1 MVSPHFSH
9 RPRAAFF
16 AAAVLSSAAFSFV
29 TAGEAAAAPGEAPN
43 PRMTA
48 TGALSQGVEVY
59 QQPARV
65 VGPNADPGGIGGPV
79 VRTIAVAADTA
90 VAAPD
95 EDLDG
100 AVILSAVPDGEPC
113 PAAGARLVINW
124 VNIDTGVR
132 GTSDV
137 DACGADDALAETG
150 VGQID
155 FSTRIEAPGHSPVG
169 SSGSVGDANPSPY
182 LSGNGAFEVS
192 A

>member
-1 MVSPHFSH
+1 MVSPHLSH

-16 AAAVLSSAAFSFV
+16 VAAVLSSAALSLV

-43 PRMTA
+43 PRVTA
-48 TGALSQGVEVY
+48 NDAPSEGVEVY

-65 VGPNADPGGIGGPV
+65 VGPNADPGGIAGPA

-90 VAAPD
+90 PD
-95 EDLDG
+95 ADPAG
-100 AVILSAVPDGEPC
+100 AVILSALPDGEPC
-113 PAAGARLVINW
+113 PAAGATLVITW

-137 DACGADDALAETG
+137 DACGADGALAETG
-150 VGQID
+150 VGQTV